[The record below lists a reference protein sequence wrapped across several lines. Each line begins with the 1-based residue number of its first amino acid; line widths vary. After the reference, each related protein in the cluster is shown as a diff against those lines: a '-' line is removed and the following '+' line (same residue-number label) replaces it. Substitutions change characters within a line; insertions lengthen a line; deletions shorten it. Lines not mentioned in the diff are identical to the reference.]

1 MQDIG
6 FDNVGINLDPANLI
20 MYGKAN
26 PVDSLDVFGK
36 YVRGVHGKDGLYP
49 TDGRE
54 LGDEVALG
62 EGKVNFPVFL
72 KKLHELG
79 YDGDIT
85 IEREIT
91 GEQQKKDIQMAKGML
106 DEIIAGLK

>member
-1 MQDIG
+1 M
-6 FDNVGINLDPANLI
+6 GINLDPANLI
-20 MYGKAN
+20 MYGQGKSGA
-26 PVDSLDVFGK
+26 DSLVYSEHTSAD
-36 YVRGVHGKDGLYP
+36 VHGKDGLYP

-91 GEQQKKDIQMAKGML
+91 GEQQKKDIQMAKKML
-106 DEIIAGLK
+106 DEIISGLE